1 MWFEFLRSR
10 HFESRS
16 NIWTAAWIFALALC
30 SATVALVWLGFITT
44 REWRAGTDQLLERR
58 QAEAL
63 SLVGNALNGDMR
75 GVWTTIIVPINSLT
89 IEQEPPLDFFQ
100 LTARAFARFPYPE
113 SFIVWKRNGSDA
125 GVTYAFNRTDRQ
137 PPWDNADPTDEPFP
151 VTLVQ
156 DPSALGELI
165 RGLRAQAVAGN
176 SFTFLE
182 LSIGGVPYQVV
193 AHFMFDSSKPHALLG
208 LAAFTVNLEWVRRDY
223 FGPLLNQVAT
233 IGGYAGALSLAAVD
247 DRGSLLGSAGSS
259 AQPANSLKWTFPIV
273 FLDPSAV
280 NLTPIARA
288 AIREGSIYVWPNTD
302 NTQLTAL
309 QGTQV
314 VFILMVLAAAASML
328 ALLLTFRVIRANAE
342 LASMKSDFVSNVTH
356 ELKTPL
362 ALIRLVGDTLSS
374 GRYTSTEAI
383 RDYAQML
390 SREAL
395 RLTESINTLLTA
407 ARYGD
412 SNHHAQI
419 DPTPTEVADL
429 VEGSLERFR
438 PTLEHLDFELDV
450 DVPRDLPQ
458 VRADRP
464 AMIQVIEN
472 VIDNAIKDSDGRRS
486 LRIAAHANGK
496 HVRVLIS
503 DHGIGIP
510 ADDLGRVFERFY
522 RGRNVKA
529 SGSGLGLPIARRILQ
544 FHGGNITIDS
554 AVDVGTNVCLSLAI
568 EK

>member
-1 MWFEFLRSR
+1 MWFEFLRSGQL
-10 HFESRS
+10 ESRS
-16 NIWTAAWIFALALC
+16 NTWAAAWIFALALC
-30 SATVALVWLGFITT
+30 GATVGLVWLGYITT

-75 GVWTTIIVPINSLT
+75 GVWTTVIVPINPLT
-89 IEQEPPLDFFQ
+89 IEQEPPLDLIQ
-100 LTARAFARFPYPE
+100 LTTRAFARFPYPE
-113 SFIVWKRNGSDA
+113 SFIVWKQNGSDA

-137 PPWDNADPTDEPFP
+137 PPWDNAEPTDEPFP

-156 DPSALGELI
+156 NPPALTELI
-165 RGLRAQAVAGN
+165 CALRAQAVAGN
-176 SFTFLE
+176 SFAFLE
-182 LSIGGVPYQVV
+182 LSIAGVPYQVV
-193 AHFMFDSSKPHALLG
+193 AHFIFDSSKPHAVLG
-208 LAAFTVNLEWVRRDY
+208 LAAFTVNLDWVRRDY

-233 IGGYAGALSLAAVD
+233 IGGYAGALSLAAID
-247 DRGSLLGSAGSS
+247 DRGSLLGSTGSS
-259 AQPANSLKWTFPIV
+259 AQPANGLKWSFPMV
-273 FLDPSAV
+273 FLDPSAI
-280 NLTPIARA
+280 NLTPVARA
-288 AIREGSIYVWPNTD
+288 AIREGSIYVWPNAD

-314 VFILMVLAAAASML
+314 VFVLMVLAAAASML

-383 RDYAQML
+383 RDYARML
-390 SREAL
+390 SREAW
-395 RLTESINTLLTA
+395 RLTESINTLLAA
-407 ARYGD
+407 ARYSD
-412 SNHHAQI
+412 SSQRALI

-450 DVPRDLPQ
+450 DVPRNLPQ

-472 VIDNAIKDSDGRRS
+472 VIDNAIKYSDSRRA

-496 HVRVLIS
+496 HVRVTIS
-503 DHGIGIP
+503 DRGIGIP

-522 RGRNVKA
+522 RGRNAKA
-529 SGSGLGLPIARRILQ
+529 SGSGLGLAIARRIVQ

-554 AVDVGTNVCLSLAI
+554 AVDVGTHVCLSLAI

>member
-1 MWFEFLRSR
+1 
-10 HFESRS
+10 
-16 NIWTAAWIFALALC
+16 
-30 SATVALVWLGFITT
+30 
-44 REWRAGTDQLLERR
+44 
-58 QAEAL
+58 
-63 SLVGNALNGDMR
+63 
-75 GVWTTIIVPINSLT
+75 
-89 IEQEPPLDFFQ
+89 
-100 LTARAFARFPYPE
+100 
-113 SFIVWKRNGSDA
+113 
-125 GVTYAFNRTDRQ
+125 
-137 PPWDNADPTDEPFP
+137 
-151 VTLVQ
+151 
-156 DPSALGELI
+156 
-165 RGLRAQAVAGN
+165 
-176 SFTFLE
+176 
-182 LSIGGVPYQVV
+182 
-193 AHFMFDSSKPHALLG
+193 
-208 LAAFTVNLEWVRRDY
+208 
-223 FGPLLNQVAT
+223 
-233 IGGYAGALSLAAVD
+233 
-247 DRGSLLGSAGSS
+247 
-259 AQPANSLKWTFPIV
+259 
-273 FLDPSAV
+273 
-280 NLTPIARA
+280 
-288 AIREGSIYVWPNTD
+288 
-302 NTQLTAL
+302 
-309 QGTQV
+309 
-314 VFILMVLAAAASML
+314 
-328 ALLLTFRVIRANAE
+328 
-342 LASMKSDFVSNVTH
+342 
-356 ELKTPL
+356 
-362 ALIRLVGDTLSS
+362 
-374 GRYTSTEAI
+374 
-383 RDYAQML
+383 ML

-472 VIDNAIKDSDGRRS
+472 VIDNAIKYSDGRRS